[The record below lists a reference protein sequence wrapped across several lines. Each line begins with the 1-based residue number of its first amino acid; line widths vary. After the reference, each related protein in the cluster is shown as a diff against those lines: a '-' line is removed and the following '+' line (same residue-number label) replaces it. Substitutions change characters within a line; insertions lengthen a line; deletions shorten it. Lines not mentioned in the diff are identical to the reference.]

1 MQRIGEINGVDDTIA
16 RQDIAEMRTEIQR
29 YHQLD
34 IATQHDGCYLL
45 EGSHLN
51 QRLCLLHWLR
61 RALRLC
67 PHFIAQQFTPS
78 LKIALKQL
86 GIARTLYDDTNLRAL
101 VNFCSRRLQRQF
113 ECRDAQFYSSICSTA
128 CSSTSW
134 ARVRR
139 FQRFSATGPS
149 RAASI

>member
-1 MQRIGEINGVDDTIA
+1 MMTTLEMPSALSSSQRRCQVLLMLYVPGFRATLERIGEINGVDDA
-16 RQDIAEMRTEIQR
+16 LCRQDIDEMRMEIQR

-86 GIARTLYDDTNLRAL
+86 GIAR
-101 VNFCSRRLQRQF
+101 
-113 ECRDAQFYSSICSTA
+113 
-128 CSSTSW
+128 
-134 ARVRR
+134 
-139 FQRFSATGPS
+139 
-149 RAASI
+149 